1 MRVLVVDDEV
11 SVCSC
16 IADFLRQEGFDV
28 DEACDGFC
36 ALLIAKEQGAS
47 ISAVVTDVNM
57 PGMDGIEMWERVK
70 PLVSPDCK
78 VVFISGLARKYLSD
92 GFKFPGEV
100 LQKPFLFNV
109 LIEKLSASEYSRR
122 NRSAVAADDAKW
134 DPKGL

>member
-1 MRVLVVDDEV
+1 MLVRVLVVDDEV
-11 SVCSC
+11 SLCSC
-16 IADFLRQEGFDV
+16 IADRLRLEGFDV

-36 ALLIAKEQGAS
+36 ALGIATEQGAS

-70 PLVSPDCK
+70 PLVSPDCT
-78 VVFISGLARKYLSD
+78 VVFLSGLAQQYLSD

-109 LIEKLSASEYSRR
+109 LIEKLSA
-122 NRSAVAADDAKW
+122 AAR
-134 DPKGL
+134 